1 LKVVTKSFLRYLPR
15 RLSLSLLQLMGVACG
30 VAAVMGMTLSAQTA
44 LRSFTKA
51 VEFLRGKATHSMQR
65 PVGTMDETLLA
76 KLGRDPAVEWFSP
89 VIDRRLSL
97 GNGEVIHLLGV
108 DPFLDRS
115 IRPELSK
122 VEFLESRTGN
132 TENLLSFLIDERTV
146 LVDNDLKREL
156 GISSRETLD
165 TAKGPLHVK
174 GSFPNPSGEPLVM
187 MDIGHAQKLYNLQ
200 GQVDRVDLIL
210 SDEAGF
216 SSRWGKGFLI
226 QSSRQR
232 SETFSG
238 MLQAFRLN
246 LEALSLL
253 ALFVGVFLIYNTAM
267 FTVVSR
273 RRDTGILRSLGANRM
288 EILGAFLSEIL
299 ILGIVGGALGG
310 LMGFLLTRFLAGL
323 IGDSISN
330 LYFFLRPEPVGW
342 SGWILMIGV
351 ALGCSASVLGGAV
364 PLMDLIR
371 TDPVKALSGR
381 TASRESVRKAR
392 KAALAALLILLAS
405 LVLFLLPGTRVYVGF
420 AGVFGFVLG
429 VSLLTGLM
437 LAALHPV
444 IKKILQSLG
453 GLPGKVAAGNIRQNL
468 GRTGV
473 AIAAFMI
480 SLSMSIGLGS
490 MIGSF
495 RESLVWWMDTQIRGD
510 LYIGKILEAEVPEEF
525 YEELL
530 TIKGLGGVHPY
541 RNVLT
546 LYQNTSINVSAVDA
560 SVLEKYARF
569 GWLKGGNENWEPV
582 KRGGIIISESFSRR
596 FGVTSGQVIT
606 LEGIQGS
613 VEFKVGAV
621 FYDYTTEHG
630 LVMMDRSTFIKT
642 FGDRTLNNIGIFI
655 DPDNPDRSRLLQ
667 EVRRRGEARGL
678 PVLTGAQLHAD
689 ILEVFDMTFAIT
701 RSMRAIAIIVAFF
714 GIAGALLT
722 LFIERSR
729 EFGIYRALGF
739 STRQVATMT
748 LMEGLGMGIVSFL
761 LSIGVGTVLA
771 ILLIKVINIRS
782 FNWTIFYYPALGPYL
797 LTGVTAILASVG
809 AAAYPIWKVYRTY
822 PQIQIRE
829 E

>member
-30 VAAVMGMTLSAQTA
+30 VAAVVGMTLSAQTA

-51 VEFLRGKATHSMQR
+51 VEFLRGKATHSIQR
-65 PVGTMDETLLA
+65 PVGPMEESLLV
-76 KLGRDPAVEWFSP
+76 KLGGDPAVEWFSP

-97 GNGEVIHLLGV
+97 INGEVVHVLGI
-108 DPFLDRS
+108 DPLLDRS

-122 VEFLESRTGN
+122 IEFSEGGSDN
-132 TENLLSFLIDERTV
+132 AENLLSFLIDEKAV
-146 LVDNDLKREL
+146 LVDHSLKAEL
-156 GISSRETLD
+156 GIPSREVIN
-165 TAKGPLHVK
+165 TAKGPLRVK
-174 GSFPNPSGEPLVM
+174 GSFPNPSGEPLII
-187 MDIGHAQKLYNLQ
+187 MDIGHAQKFYNLE
-200 GQVDRVDLIL
+200 GHVDRVDLIL
-210 SDEAGF
+210 SDETGF
-216 SSRWGKGFLI
+216 ISRWGKGFLV
-226 QSSRQR
+226 QSARQR
-232 SETFSG
+232 RETFSG

-299 ILGIVGGALGG
+299 ILGIIGGALGG
-310 LMGFLLTRFLAGL
+310 VIGFFMTRFLTGL
-323 IGDSISN
+323 IGSSISN
-330 LYFFLRPEPVGW
+330 LYFFLRPAPVAW
-342 SGWILMIGV
+342 SSWILITGV
-351 ALGCSASVLGGAV
+351 VLGCSASVFGGAV
-364 PLMDLIR
+364 PLLELIR

-381 TASRESVRKAR
+381 VASRESTRKAQ
-392 KAALAALLILLAS
+392 KAALAGLFALFIS
-405 LVLFLLPGTRVYVGF
+405 LGLFLLPGTHIYVGF

-429 VSLLTGLM
+429 VSLLTGVVLVY
-437 LAALHPV
+437 LHPF
-444 IKKILQSLG
+444 IKKILRILG
-453 GLPGKVAAGNIRQNL
+453 RLPGKVAAGNIRQNL

-495 RESLVWWMDTQIRGD
+495 RASLVWWMDTQIRGD

-525 YEELL
+525 YEE
-530 TIKGLGGVHPY
+530 IRKIEGLGGVHPY
-541 RNVLT
+541 RNVQT
-546 LYQNTSINVSAVDA
+546 VYRNTSINVSAIDA

-569 GWLKGGNENWEPV
+569 GWLKGGNENWERV
-582 KRGGIIISESFSRR
+582 KRGGVIISESFSRR
-596 FGVTSGQVIT
+596 FGVTSGEVIT
-606 LEGIQGS
+606 LEGIQGP

-667 EVRRRGEARGL
+667 EVRKRGEARGL
-678 PVLTGAQLHAD
+678 PVLTGSQLHEN
-689 ILEVFDMTFAIT
+689 ILEVFDTTFAIT
-701 RSMRAIAIIVAFF
+701 RSMRAIAIVVAFF

-748 LMEGLGMGIVSFL
+748 LMEGLGMGIVSFF
-761 LSIGVGTVLA
+761 LSMGVGTILA

-782 FNWTIFYYPALGPYL
+782 FNWTIFYYPALQPYL
-797 LTGVTAILASVG
+797 LTGVTAILASIG

>member
-65 PVGTMDETLLA
+65 PVGPMEESLLA
-76 KLGRDPAVEWFSP
+76 RLGRDPAVEWFSP

-97 GNGEVIHLLGV
+97 GNEEVVRVLGI

-122 VEFLESRTGN
+122 VEFSGDATDN
-132 TENLLSFLIDERTV
+132 AENLLSFLVDEKAVLIDHG
-146 LVDNDLKREL
+146 LKREH
-156 GISSRETLD
+156 GMTSRNVLNS
-165 TAKGPLHVK
+165 AKGPLHVK
-174 GSFPNPSGEPLVM
+174 GSFPNPSGEPLIL
-187 MDIGHAQKLYNLQ
+187 MDIGHAQKLYDLE
-200 GQVDRVDLIL
+200 GRVDRVDLIL

-216 SSRWGKGFLI
+216 ISRWEKGFLI
-226 QSSRQR
+226 QSARQR

-288 EILGAFLSEIL
+288 EILGAFLSELL
-299 ILGIVGGALGG
+299 ILGIIGGALGG
-310 LMGFLLTRFLAGL
+310 LMGFLLTRFLTGL

-342 SGWILMIGV
+342 SAWILIVGV
-351 ALGCSASVLGGAV
+351 VLGCGASVLGGAV
-364 PLMDLIR
+364 PLADLIR

-381 TASRESVRKAR
+381 VAGRESVRKAR
-392 KAALAALLILLAS
+392 RAALAALLILLAS
-405 LVLFLLPGTRVYVGF
+405 LGLFLLPGTHVYVGF

-429 VSLLTGLM
+429 VSLLTGVVLVV
-437 LAALHPV
+437 LHPV
-444 IKKILQSLG
+444 IKKILRSLG

-495 RESLVWWMDTQIRGD
+495 RASLIWWMDTQIRGD
-510 LYIGKILEAEVPEEF
+510 LYIGKIIEAEVPEDF
-525 YEELL
+525 YEELR
-530 TIKGLGGVHPY
+530 KMEGLGGVHPY
-541 RNVLT
+541 RNVQT
-546 LYQNTSINVSAVDA
+546 VYRDTSINVSAVDA

-569 GWLKGGNENWEPV
+569 GWLKGGNENWGPV
-582 KRGGIIISESFSRR
+582 KRGGVIISESFSRR
-596 FGVTSGQVIT
+596 FGVTSGQVIA
-606 LEGIQGS
+606 LEGIQGP

-655 DPDNPDRSRLLQ
+655 DPDNPDRSKLLQ

-678 PVLTGAQLHAD
+678 PVLTGTQLHD
-689 ILEVFDMTFAIT
+689 NILEVFDLTFATT
-701 RSMRAIAIIVAFF
+701 RSMRAIAIVVAFF

-761 LSIGVGTVLA
+761 LSIGAGTVLA

-782 FNWTIFYYPALGPYL
+782 FNWTIFYTPLLGPYL
-797 LTGVTAILASVG
+797 LTGVTAVLASIG